1 MTLLTQYS
9 ETTASRIARDQLQNK
24 RFVNHQY

>member
-9 ETTASRIARDQLQNK
+9 ETAAARSARDQLQNK